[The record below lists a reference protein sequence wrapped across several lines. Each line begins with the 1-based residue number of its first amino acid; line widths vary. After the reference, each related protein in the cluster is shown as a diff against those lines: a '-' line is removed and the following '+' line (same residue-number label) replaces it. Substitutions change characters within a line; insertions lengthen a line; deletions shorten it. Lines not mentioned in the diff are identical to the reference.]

1 MKKVLPF
8 RNSLFTQIS
17 AVLIAITAVAFIGL
31 FSFLQV
37 TQDSTEREAPSIS
50 PALFVCRAMSYR

>member
-37 TQDSTEREAPSIS
+37 TQDSTG
-50 PALFVCRAMSYR
+50 